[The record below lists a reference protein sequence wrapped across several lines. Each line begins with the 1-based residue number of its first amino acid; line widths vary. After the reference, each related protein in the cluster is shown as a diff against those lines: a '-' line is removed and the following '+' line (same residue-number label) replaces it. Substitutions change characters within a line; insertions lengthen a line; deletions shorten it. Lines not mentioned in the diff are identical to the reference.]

1 MTSTVRVPLA
11 RQIDRLSHLPG
22 DIVRWAPNELSFAN
36 SAAWKDIY
44 SPRKSGQIFTKDP
57 KFYLS
62 DETYVHVIVV
72 VVQKS

>member
-1 MTSTVRVPLA
+1 MTNMVGLPLT
-11 RQIDRLSHLPG
+11 LSIATLLNALG

-44 SPRKSGQIFTKDP
+44 NPRKSGQMFTKDP

-62 DETYVHVIVV
+62 DDT
-72 VVQKS
+72 